1 MRKKARQA
9 EKMLLIVLAA
19 FMAAGCSAS
28 MNSDDST
35 DSSQQS
41 DGDNDMREDEHADIN
56 VYSLSNETLVPAQNV
71 LSGEEAA
78 SYTAYTDGTYLYY
91 FDQDT
96 GAFRYLVSDDEEV
109 EPSQADD
116 QVLIGK
122 SESYM
127 KKAASAISFSE
138 DDWEIS
144 ELSDGVYSVNLH
156 QELYGEDVVV
166 ASFKFIGET
175 ICGVNLE
182 TEVAAF
188 EQSGIKVIDKQE
200 AVKSAEELLMK
211 EYEESY
217 RTYCSNEDLQAET
230 SVQLNAH
237 GGQLY
242 WYIKVENGSY
252 GGYIVEIDAVS
263 GACSYI
269 DQFK

>member
-1 MRKKARQA
+1 MKKNKTFLR
-9 EKMLLIVLAA
+9 MLLIVLAS
-19 FMAAGCSAS
+19 FMAAGCGAS
-28 MNSDDST
+28 VNSDDST
-35 DSSQQS
+35 NSSKQS
-41 DGDNDMREDEHADIN
+41 DGDNNMREDEQADLNI
-56 VYSLSNETLVPAQNV
+56 YSLNNETLVPAQNV
-71 LSGEEAA
+71 LSDEEAA

-96 GAFRYLVSDDEEV
+96 GAFRYLISDEEV
-109 EPSQADD
+109 EPAQADD

-122 SESYM
+122 SESYVE
-127 KKAASAISFSE
+127 KVASAISFSE

-166 ASFKFIGET
+166 ASFKFIGDT

-182 TEVAAF
+182 AEAAAS

-200 AVKSAEELLMK
+200 AVKSAEELLMN

-217 RTYCSNEDLQAET
+217 RTYCSNEDPQAET

-242 WYIKVENGSY
+242 WYVKVENGSY
-252 GGYIVEIDAVS
+252 GGYIVELDAVS

-269 DQFK
+269 DQLK